1 MSRARS
7 TLYACLALLLAA
19 DAQRVIR
26 LAPEAVGLFG
36 GITLGVH
43 ELGHV
48 LWSPFGEWWGV
59 AGGSLTQLI
68 APLAA
73 CLVIRRQGDH
83 LGAILPLFWFASSLG
98 NLAAYIADARDMDLP
113 LVSIGDGEDVVHDWN
128 YLLEHAGA
136 LTRDAQFA
144 AWCRMAGWLVIA
156 SAAVLFVREWRRQSQ
171 SARSPAA

>member
-7 TLYACLALLLAA
+7 TLYAILAVLLAY

-26 LAPEAVGLFG
+26 LAPEVVGLFG
-36 GITLGVH
+36 GMTLGVH
-43 ELGHV
+43 ELGHL
-48 LWSPFGEWWGV
+48 LWSPLGEWFGI

-73 CLVIRRQGDH
+73 CLVIRRQGDR
-83 LGAILPLFWFASSLG
+83 LGAVLPLFWLASSLG

-136 LTRDAQFA
+136 LTRDAQYA
-144 AWCRMAGWLVIA
+144 AWCRMIGWLVIV
-156 SAAVLFVREWRRQSQ
+156 SAAVLFVREWRRQSS
-171 SARSPAA
+171 SAPRAGA

>member
-1 MSRARS
+1 MSRARAN
-7 TLYACLALLLAA
+7 LYAVLALCLAF

-26 LAPEAVGLFG
+26 LAPEASGLFG

-43 ELGHV
+43 ELGHL
-48 LWSPFGEWWGV
+48 LWSPLGEWFAV
-59 AGGSLTQLI
+59 AGGSLTQLL

-73 CLVIRRQGDH
+73 CVVIRKQGDR
-83 LGAILPLFWFASSLG
+83 LGSIIPLFWLASSLG

-113 LVSIGDGEDVVHDWN
+113 LVSLGDGEDVVHDWN

-144 AWCRMAGWLVIA
+144 AWCRMSGWLVIA
-156 SAAVLFVREWRRQSQ
+156 AAMVLFAREWRR
-171 SARSPAA
+171 AAVDRSSDL